1 MSFFHK
7 NKNIAGKTP
16 LEMPLINKVIKK
28 GVLSKEENKP
38 ALPYEETH
46 TLSPLGFLVVV
57 VNEGQDG
64 AIVKIVYDG
73 GGAACF
79 SCRGK
84 GTASNDV
91 YEVLG
96 LSNTKKHV
104 VMSSIPLS
112 CWPKIKKSLEERF
125 SISPWAKGL
134 GILVTIDSV
143 CGVSTYKFLSNT
155 RSLEEGKGEK
165 TMEPIQKKND
175 YEIIMAIV
183 NDGFTDLVMDA
194 AKKAGARGGT
204 ILTAHGTGN
213 KDIEKFFGVVITP
226 EKQIVMI
233 LVPKTIKDA
242 VIASIYKE
250 VGINTKGQ
258 GIAFSI
264 PASDVVG
271 IVEPNQ
277 ANPEEAKVESSD
289 APTEG
294 K

>member
-1 MSFFHK
+1 MGIFSK
-7 NKNIAGKTP
+7 GKKILSKSPLENVLGNKNS
-16 LEMPLINKVIKK
+16 KK
-28 GVLSKEENKP
+28 AVLSKDDSKP
-38 ALPYEETH
+38 ALPYEQTH

-104 VMSSIPLS
+104 VMSAIPLTS
-112 CWPKIKKSLEERF
+112 WPMIKKELVERF
-125 SISPWAKGL
+125 AISQWAKGL
-134 GILVTIDSV
+134 GILVNIDSV
-143 CGVSTYKFLSNT
+143 CGISTYKFLSNS
-155 RSLEEGKGEK
+155 RSLEEGKGVK
-165 TMEPIQKKND
+165 TMEPIQKKDD

-233 LVPKTIKDA
+233 LVPKAIKDA

-271 IVEPNQ
+271 IVEPNTS
-277 ANPEEAKVESSD
+277 NPDEAKVEASNT
-289 APTEG
+289 PIEE